1 LERLSDAATICYGTT
16 RRVES
21 LPQKALAEREAG
33 EAIEIVTPT
42 GGKHGGLPR
51 NAFAPSLR
59 VRTALEVIPVN
70 ETVKVSGRE
79 RWC

>member
-1 LERLSDAATICYGTT
+1 MIASPLREFEPEGLLERLSDAATICYGST

-42 GGKHGGLPR
+42 GGK
-51 NAFAPSLR
+51 A
-59 VRTALEVIPVN
+59 
-70 ETVKVSGRE
+70 
-79 RWC
+79 